1 MRRSAAISIQLD
13 DASAKAEVGESI
25 NVADWARAGY
35 LM

>member
-1 MRRSAAISIQLD
+1 MQRSVAISIRVD
-13 DASAKAEVGESI
+13 DAFGRAEVGESI